1 MDHDDFYL
9 YIKYSVGEQEKIINW
24 NLEVQTECE
33 KSPISTTG

>member
-1 MDHDDFYL
+1 MDHNDFYL

-33 KSPISTTG
+33 KNPISTTG